1 MKKIALALTF
11 TLLLISCGGDTQ
23 NTMTVTGNVK
33 GLKKGDLYLQKF
45 NDTLLIT
52 IDSLKVEGNGSFTFK
67 TEVESPEIYNLY
79 LKKEDHNDFNDRI
92 TFFGEPGNITINT
105 SWDTFDRNAK
115 ITGSESNIKYKE
127 YRKIMSDFSI
137 KNIGIIQNAQNS
149 KVALDSLQI
158 DSVQKLSDK
167 TIKRSYAYALN
178 FALTNTNST
187 VAPYVALYEV
197 PDANRIYLDSIYNSL
212 TPEVSSSKYGN
223 ALKKYLD
230 ELPK

>member
-1 MKKIALALTF
+1 MKKIALALTL

-52 IDSLKVEGNGSFTFK
+52 IDSLKVDGNGSFTFK
-67 TEVESPEIYNLY
+67 TEVESPELFNLY
-79 LKKEDHNDFNDRI
+79 LKKEDFNDFNDRI
-92 TFFGEPGNITINT
+92 SFFGEAGVITINT

-115 ITGSESNIKYKE
+115 ITGSESNKKYKE
-127 YRKIMSDFSI
+127 YRKIMSDFNI
-137 KNIGIIQNAQNS
+137 KNMQIIQNVQNS
-149 KVALDSLQI
+149 KIALDSLQI

-167 TIKRSYAYALN
+167 TIKRSYAYAIN

-187 VAPYVALYEV
+187 IAPYIALQEI
-197 PDANRIYLDSIYNSL
+197 PDANKIYLDSIYNSL
-212 TPEVSSSKYGN
+212 DDKVSASKYGI

-230 ELPK
+230 ELSK

>member
-1 MKKIALALTF
+1 MKKIALALTLTVF
-11 TLLLISCGGDTQ
+11 LISCGGDTQ

-33 GLKKGDLYLQKF
+33 GLKKGNLYLQKF
-45 NDTLLIT
+45 KDSLLIT
-52 IDSLKVEGNGSFTFK
+52 LDSLKVDGNGSFTFK

-79 LKKEDHNDFNDRI
+79 LKKEDFNEYNDRI
-92 TFFGEPGNITINT
+92 TFFGEPGVVTINT

-115 ITGSESNIKYKE
+115 ITGSESNIKYNE

-137 KNIGIIQNAQNS
+137 KNIGIIQNTQNS

-167 TIKRSYAYALN
+167 TIKRSYAYAIN

-212 TPEVSSSKYGN
+212 TPEVSSSKYGK

-230 ELPK
+230 KLPK

>member
-1 MKKIALALTF
+1 MKKIALALTLTVF
-11 TLLLISCGGDTQ
+11 LISCGGDTQ

-33 GLKKGDLYLQKF
+33 GLKKGNLYLQKF
-45 NDTLLIT
+45 KDSLLIT
-52 IDSLKVEGNGSFTFK
+52 LDSLKVDGNGSFTFK

-79 LKKEDHNDFNDRI
+79 LKKEDFNEYNDRI
-92 TFFGEPGNITINT
+92 TFFGEPGVVTINT

-115 ITGSESNIKYKE
+115 ITGSESNIKYNE

-167 TIKRSYAYALN
+167 TIKRSYAYAIN

-212 TPEVSSSKYGN
+212 TPEVSSSKYGK

-230 ELPK
+230 KLPK

>member
-1 MKKIALALTF
+1 MKKIALVLTF

-45 NDTLLIT
+45 KDTLLIT
-52 IDSLKVEGNGSFTFK
+52 LDSLKVDGNGSFTFK

-79 LKKEDHNDFNDRI
+79 LKKEDFNEFNDRI
-92 TFFGEPGNITINT
+92 TFFGEPGVVTINT

-115 ITGSESNIKYKE
+115 ITGSESNIKYNE

-137 KNIGIIQNAQNS
+137 KNIEIVQNAQNS

-167 TIKRSYAYALN
+167 TIKRSYAYAIN

-212 TPEVSSSKYGN
+212 SPEVSSSKYGI
-223 ALKKYLD
+223 ALKEHLD
-230 ELPK
+230 KLPK

>member
-1 MKKIALALTF
+1 MKKIALAITLTVF
-11 TLLLISCGGDTQ
+11 LISCGGDTQ

-33 GLKKGDLYLQKF
+33 GLKKGNLYLQKF
-45 NDTLLIT
+45 KDTLLIT
-52 IDSLKVEGNGSFTFK
+52 LDSLKVDGNGSFTFK

-79 LKKEDHNDFNDRI
+79 LKKEDLNEFNDRI
-92 TFFGEPGNITINT
+92 TFFGEPGVITINT

-115 ITGSESNIKYKE
+115 ITGSESNIKYNE
-127 YRKIMSDFSI
+127 YRKIMSNFSI
-137 KNIGIIQNAQNS
+137 KNIEIIQNAQNS

-167 TIKRSYAYALN
+167 TIKKSYAYAIN

-223 ALKKYLD
+223 ALKKHLD
-230 ELPK
+230 KLPK